1 MFMHDAGIMLG
12 MHALL
17 RLAALTPVLSYL
29 HAAQLYLA
37 RGKMMGGSSSSNA
50 TLYTRGTRE
59 DYDAWGMPNW
69 SAEDAL
75 RAFVACEDNKDFGG
89 ALHPL

>member
-1 MFMHDAGIMLG
+1 MSGFSSSSNHPWAYIDSWPGVG
-12 MHALL
+12 E
-17 RLAALTPVLSYL
+17 
-29 HAAQLYLA
+29 QLYLA

-75 RAFVACEDNKDFGG
+75 RAFVACEDNKDFGEAWQAG
-89 ALHPL
+89 